1 MIPDSISDT
10 HFLRRGACNPLYFR
24 QQTQSLIG
32 GKNTIT
38 RRRKSVN
45 ILRKGSCRVTTSL
58 SVLCK
63 TYCFTFQKRRF
74 CKVKAA
80 LLRCKRAAFA
90 TPKRRC
96 RFLKILFL
104 QSWRGFCGFAQ
115 RLLNFLGKLDSLE
128 EKTGTKK
135 ENAPLYGAFSIIFRG
150 ADTVQRENLQSKCGR
165 KTDPETTSDFTVFG
179 GSCARCFTVRSTLL
193 SNQNY

>member
-1 MIPDSISDT
+1 MPYSVSYT

-24 QQTQSLIG
+24 QQTKSLIG

-38 RRRKSVN
+38 RRGKSVN
-45 ILRKGSCRVTTSL
+45 ILRKGSYRITALL
-58 SVLCK
+58 SMLCK
-63 TYCFTFQKRRF
+63 IYCFALQKRRF

-104 QSWRGFCGFAQ
+104 QSWS
-115 RLLNFLGKLDSLE
+115 FLGGCL
-128 EKTGTKK
+128 G
-135 ENAPLYGAFSIIFRG
+135 FSRISSSPRFYR
-150 ADTVQRENLQSKCGR
+150 
-165 KTDPETTSDFTVFG
+165 
-179 GSCARCFTVRSTLL
+179 
-193 SNQNY
+193 